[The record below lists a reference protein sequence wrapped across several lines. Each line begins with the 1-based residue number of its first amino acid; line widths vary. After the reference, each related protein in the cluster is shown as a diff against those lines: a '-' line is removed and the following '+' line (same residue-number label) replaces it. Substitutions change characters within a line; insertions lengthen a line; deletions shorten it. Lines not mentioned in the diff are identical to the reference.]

1 MSVKVYPIASTNV
14 KYYIADHMA
23 MNKNLIKEKTIFN
36 NGFSVKALATP
47 DLSVNVSSGECRIQ
61 GKYLSSS
68 VTTNIPISANTD
80 SYNRYDLIVVD
91 VTGEGSIKVIKGT
104 PNSNPTIPSAS
115 SNQIILAQVL
125 VGSGVSSIQ
134 SSNITDLRNTNN
146 QYFMESLD
154 KSIHNLETKTTII
167 ENKLAIKR
175 EFTGSGAVKKIIIE
189 DNKDSRIKRQYL
201 KCSLTA
207 TEWKTAW
214 QNLTAGTNNN
224 NGGLWVGFYDS
235 VNVNNVIDAS
245 LNISNINKWMWLNKG
260 SSKLGIA
267 AIGGINSSG
276 CYVFLENK
284 FPEETTLGIDFTVC
298 ITEKY

>member
-1 MSVKVYPIASTNV
+1 MAIKVYPIANASV
-14 KYYIADHMA
+14 KYYTTDHVA
-23 MNKNLIKEKTIFN
+23 MNNNLIKEKTIFN
-36 NGFSVKALATP
+36 NGFNVSALATP
-47 DLSVNVSSGECRIQ
+47 DLSINVSSGECRIQ

-68 VTTNIPISANTD
+68 TTTNVHISANTG

-91 VTGEGSIKVIKGT
+91 ISDGGNIKAIQGA
-104 PNSNPTIPSAS
+104 PSSNPTVPSATNS
-115 SNQIILAQVL
+115 QIVLAKVL

-134 SSNITDLRNTNN
+134 SSNITDLRSTNN

-154 KSIHNLETKTTII
+154 KSIHNLETKTRII
-167 ENKLAIKR
+167 EDKLATKR
-175 EFTGSGAVKKIIIE
+175 ELTGSGAVKSVVIE
-189 DNKDSRIKRQYL
+189 NNKDSRIKRQYL

-207 TEWKTAW
+207 AEWEITW
-214 QNLTAGTNNN
+214 QNLNTGTNNN

-245 LNISNINKWMWLNKG
+245 LNITNINKWMWLNKG
-260 SSKLGIA
+260 SSKLGIT
-267 AIGGINSSG
+267 AIGGIKSSG

-284 FPEETTLGIDFTVC
+284 FPEEATIGIDFTVC

>member
-1 MSVKVYPIASTNV
+1 MAIKVYPVASTNV
-14 KYYIADHMA
+14 KYYTTDHIS
-23 MNKNLIKEKTIFN
+23 MNNNLIKEKTIFN
-36 NGFSVKALATP
+36 NGFIVSALTTP

-68 VTTNIPISANTD
+68 TTTNVLISANTD

-91 VTGEGSIKVIKGT
+91 VSGEGSIKVIKGT
-104 PNSNPTIPSAS
+104 PSSNPTIPSAS

-134 SSNITDLRNTNN
+134 SSNITDLRSTNN

-154 KSIHNLETKTTII
+154 KSIHDLETKTTNI

-284 FPEETTLGIDFTVC
+284 FPDETTIGIDFTVC

>member
-1 MSVKVYPIASTNV
+1 MAIKVYPVASTNV
-14 KYYIADHMA
+14 KYYTTDHIS
-23 MNKNLIKEKTIFN
+23 MNNNLIKEKTIFN
-36 NGFSVKALATP
+36 NGFIVKALATP

-68 VTTNIPISANTD
+68 ATTNVLISANTD

-91 VTGEGSIKVIKGT
+91 VSGKGSIKVIKGT
-104 PNSNPTIPSAS
+104 PSSNPTIPSAS
-115 SNQIILAQVL
+115 SNQIILAKVL

-134 SSNITDLRNTNN
+134 SSNITDLRSTNN

-154 KSIHNLETKTTII
+154 KSIHNLETKTTSI

-260 SSKLGIA
+260 SSKLGIT
-267 AIGGINSSG
+267 AIGEIKSSG

-284 FPEETTLGIDFTVC
+284 FPEETTLSIDFTVC

>member
-1 MSVKVYPIASTNV
+1 MAIKVYPVASTNV
-14 KYYIADHMA
+14 KYYTTDHIS
-23 MNKNLIKEKTIFN
+23 MNNNLIKEKTIFN
-36 NGFSVKALATP
+36 NGFIVSALTTP

-68 VTTNIPISANTD
+68 TTTNVLISANTD

-91 VTGEGSIKVIKGT
+91 VSGEGSIKVIKGT
-104 PNSNPTIPSAS
+104 PSSNPTIPSAS
-115 SNQIILAQVL
+115 NNQIILAQVL

-134 SSNITDLRNTNN
+134 SSNITDLRSTNN

-154 KSIHNLETKTTII
+154 KSIHNLETKTTSI

-214 QNLTAGTNNN
+214 QNLNAGTNNN

-284 FPEETTLGIDFTVC
+284 FPDETTIGIDFTVC

>member
-1 MSVKVYPIASTNV
+1 MAIKVYPIASTNV
-14 KYYIADHMA
+14 KYYTTDHIA
-23 MNKNLIKEKTIFN
+23 MNNNLIKEKTIFN
-36 NGFSVKALATP
+36 NGFNVSALATP

-68 VTTNIPISANTD
+68 TTTNVLISANTD

-91 VTGEGSIKVIKGT
+91 ISDEGNIKAIQGS
-104 PNSNPTIPSAS
+104 PSSNPTVPSAS
-115 SNQIILAQVL
+115 SNQIVLAKVL

-154 KSIHNLETKTTII
+154 KSIHALENRATDI
-167 ENKLAIKR
+167 ENKLATRR
-175 EFTGSGAVKKIIIE
+175 EFTGSGAVKSIIIE
-189 DNKDSRIKRQYL
+189 NNRDSRIKRQYL

-207 TEWKTAW
+207 AEWKTTW
-214 QNLTAGTNNN
+214 ENLNAGTNNN
-224 NGGLWVGFYDS
+224 NGGLWIGFYDAIDT
-235 VNVNNVIDAS
+235 NNLIDAS
-245 LNISNINKWMWLNKG
+245 ISIINVNKWMWRNKG
-260 SSKLGIA
+260 SSKLGIT
-267 AIGGINSSG
+267 AIGDINSSG

-284 FPEETTLGIDFTVC
+284 FPDETTIGIDFTVC

>member
-1 MSVKVYPIASTNV
+1 MAIKVYPVASTNV
-14 KYYIADHMA
+14 KYYTTDHIS
-23 MNKNLIKEKTIFN
+23 MNNNLIKEKTIFN
-36 NGFSVKALATP
+36 NGFIVSALTTP

-68 VTTNIPISANTD
+68 TTTNVLISANTD

-91 VTGEGSIKVIKGT
+91 VSGEGSIKVIKGT
-104 PNSNPTIPSAS
+104 PSSNPTIPSAS
-115 SNQIILAQVL
+115 NNQIILAQVL

-134 SSNITDLRNTNN
+134 SSNITDLRSTNN

-154 KSIHNLETKTTII
+154 KSIHNLETKTRNI
-167 ENKLAIKR
+167 EDKLAIKR
-175 EFTGSGAVKKIIIE
+175 EFAGSGAVKSIIIE
-189 DNKDSRIKRQYL
+189 DNKDSKIKRQYL

-284 FPEETTLGIDFTVC
+284 FPDETTISIDFTVC

>member
-1 MSVKVYPIASTNV
+1 MAIKVYPVASTNV
-14 KYYIADHMA
+14 KYYTTDHIS

-36 NGFSVKALATP
+36 NGFIVSALTTP

-68 VTTNIPISANTD
+68 TTTNVLISANTD

-91 VTGEGSIKVIKGT
+91 VSGEGSIKVIKGT
-104 PNSNPTIPSAS
+104 PSSNPTIPSAS
-115 SNQIILAQVL
+115 NNQIILAQVL

-134 SSNITDLRNTNN
+134 SSNITDLRSTNN

-154 KSIHNLETKTTII
+154 KSIHNLETKTRNI
-167 ENKLAIKR
+167 EDKLATKR
-175 EFTGSGAVKKIIIE
+175 EFAGSGAVKSIVIE
-189 DNKDSRIKRQYL
+189 NNKDSKIKRQYL

-207 TEWKTAW
+207 TEWKTTW
-214 QNLTAGTNNN
+214 QNLNAGTNNN

-245 LNISNINKWMWLNKG
+245 LNITNINKWMWLNKG

-284 FPEETTLGIDFTVC
+284 FPDEATIGIDFTVC

>member
-1 MSVKVYPIASTNV
+1 MAIKVYPVASTNV
-14 KYYIADHMA
+14 KYYTTDHIS
-23 MNKNLIKEKTIFN
+23 MNNNLIKEKTIFN
-36 NGFSVKALATP
+36 NGFIVSALTTP

-68 VTTNIPISANTD
+68 TTTNVLISANTD

-91 VTGEGSIKVIKGT
+91 VSGEGSIKVIKGT
-104 PNSNPTIPSAS
+104 PSSNPTIPSAS
-115 SNQIILAQVL
+115 NNQIILAQVL

-134 SSNITDLRNTNN
+134 SSNITDLRSTNN

-154 KSIHNLETKTTII
+154 KSIHNLETKTTSI

>member
-1 MSVKVYPIASTNV
+1 MAIKVYPIANANV
-14 KYYIADHMA
+14 KCYTTDHIS
-23 MNKNLIKEKTIFN
+23 MNNNLIKEKTIFN
-36 NGFSVKALATP
+36 NGFIVSALTTP

-68 VTTNIPISANTD
+68 TTTNVLISANTD

-91 VTGEGSIKVIKGT
+91 VSGEGSIKVIKGT
-104 PNSNPTIPSAS
+104 PSSNPTIPSAS
-115 SNQIILAQVL
+115 NNQIILAQVL

-134 SSNITDLRNTNN
+134 SSNITDLRSTNN

-154 KSIHNLETKTTII
+154 KSIHNLETKTTSI

-207 TEWKTAW
+207 AEWKTTW

-224 NGGLWVGFYDS
+224 NGGLWVGFYDAI
-235 VNVNNVIDAS
+235 NANNVIDAS
-245 LNISNINKWMWLNKG
+245 VNIINMNKWMWLSQG
-260 SSKLGIA
+260 SSKLGTTG
-267 AIGGINSSG
+267 IGGINSSG

-284 FPEETTLGIDFTVC
+284 FPEETTIDIDFTVC

>member
-1 MSVKVYPIASTNV
+1 MAIKVYPIANASV
-14 KYYIADHMA
+14 KYYTTDHVA
-23 MNKNLIKEKTIFN
+23 MNNNLIKEKTIFN
-36 NGFSVKALATP
+36 NGFNVSALATP

-68 VTTNIPISANTD
+68 TTTNVLISANTD

-91 VTGEGSIKVIKGT
+91 VSGEGSIKVIKGT
-104 PNSNPTIPSAS
+104 PSSNPTIPSAS
-115 SNQIILAQVL
+115 NNQIILAQVL

-134 SSNITDLRNTNN
+134 SSNITDLRSTNN

-214 QNLTAGTNNN
+214 QNLTTGTNNN

-245 LNISNINKWMWLNKG
+245 LNITNINKWMWLNKG

-284 FPEETTLGIDFTVC
+284 FPDETTIGIDFTVC

>member
-1 MSVKVYPIASTNV
+1 MAIKVYPIANASV
-14 KYYIADHMA
+14 KYYTTDHVA
-23 MNKNLIKEKTIFN
+23 MNNNLIKEKTIFN
-36 NGFSVKALATP
+36 NSFNVSALATP

-68 VTTNIPISANTD
+68 TTTNVLISANTD

-91 VTGEGSIKVIKGT
+91 VSGEGSIKVIKGT
-104 PNSNPTIPSAS
+104 PSSNPTIPSAS
-115 SNQIILAQVL
+115 NNQIILAQVL

-134 SSNITDLRNTNN
+134 SSNITDLRSTNN

-214 QNLTAGTNNN
+214 QNLNAGTNNN

-284 FPEETTLGIDFTVC
+284 FPDETTIGIDFTVC

>member
-1 MSVKVYPIASTNV
+1 MAIKVYPVASTNV
-14 KYYIADHMA
+14 KYYTTDHIS
-23 MNKNLIKEKTIFN
+23 MNNNLIKEKTIFN
-36 NGFSVKALATP
+36 NGFIVSALTTP

-68 VTTNIPISANTD
+68 TTTNVLISANTD

-91 VTGEGSIKVIKGT
+91 VSGEGSIKVIKGT
-104 PNSNPTIPSAS
+104 PSSNPTIPSAS
-115 SNQIILAQVL
+115 NNQIILAKVL

-134 SSNITDLRNTNN
+134 SSNITDLRSTNN

-154 KSIHNLETKTTII
+154 KSIHDLETKTTII

-284 FPEETTLGIDFTVC
+284 FPDEATIGIDFTVC

>member
-1 MSVKVYPIASTNV
+1 MAIKVYPIANASV
-14 KYYIADHMA
+14 KYYTTDHIS
-23 MNKNLIKEKTIFN
+23 MNNNLIKEKTIFN
-36 NGFSVKALATP
+36 NGFIVSALTTP

-68 VTTNIPISANTD
+68 TTTNVLISANTD

-91 VTGEGSIKVIKGT
+91 VSGEGSIKVIKGT
-104 PNSNPTIPSAS
+104 PSSNPTIPSAS
-115 SNQIILAQVL
+115 NNQIILAQVL

-134 SSNITDLRNTNN
+134 SSNITDLRSTNN

-189 DNKDSRIKRQYL
+189 DNKDSKIKRQYL

-245 LNISNINKWMWLNKG
+245 LNITNINKWMWLNKG

-284 FPEETTLGIDFTVC
+284 FPEEATIGIDFTVC

>member
-1 MSVKVYPIASTNV
+1 MAIKVYPIANASV
-14 KYYIADHMA
+14 KYYTTDHVA
-23 MNKNLIKEKTIFN
+23 MNNNLIKEKTIFN
-36 NGFSVKALATP
+36 NGFNVSALATP

-68 VTTNIPISANTD
+68 ITTNVLISANTD
-80 SYNRYDLIVVD
+80 SYNRYDLIAVD
-91 VTGEGSIKVIKGT
+91 ISDEGNIKAIQGS
-104 PNSNPTIPSAS
+104 PSSNPTVPSAS
-115 SNQIILAQVL
+115 SNQIVLAKVL

-134 SSNITDLRNTNN
+134 SSNITDLRSTNN

-154 KSIHNLETKTTII
+154 KSIHDLETKTTII

-214 QNLTAGTNNN
+214 QNLNAGTNNN

-284 FPEETTLGIDFTVC
+284 FPDEATIGIDFTVC

>member
-1 MSVKVYPIASTNV
+1 MAIKVYPVASTNV
-14 KYYIADHMA
+14 KYYTTDHIS
-23 MNKNLIKEKTIFN
+23 MNNNLIKEKTIFN
-36 NGFSVKALATP
+36 NGFIVSALTTP

-68 VTTNIPISANTD
+68 TTTNVLISANTD

-91 VTGEGSIKVIKGT
+91 VSGEGSIKVIKGT
-104 PNSNPTIPSAS
+104 PSSNPTIPSAS
-115 SNQIILAQVL
+115 NNQIILAQVL

-134 SSNITDLRNTNN
+134 SSNITDLRSTNN

-154 KSIHNLETKTTII
+154 KSIHNLETKTTIL

-235 VNVNNVIDAS
+235 VNVNNLIDAS
-245 LNISNINKWMWLNKG
+245 VNITNINKWMWLSKG
-260 SSKLGIA
+260 SSKLGMTG
-267 AIGGINSSG
+267 IGGIGSSG

-284 FPEETTLGIDFTVC
+284 FPDETTIGIDFTVC

>member
-14 KYYIADHMA
+14 KYYTTDHIAMS
-23 MNKNLIKEKTIFN
+23 NNLIKEKTIFN

-68 VTTNIPISANTD
+68 TTTNVLISANTD

-91 VTGEGSIKVIKGT
+91 VSGEGSIKVIKGT
-104 PNSNPTIPSAS
+104 PSSNPTIPSAS

-134 SSNITDLRNTNN
+134 SSNITDLRSTNN

-154 KSIHNLETKTTII
+154 KSIHNLETKTTSI

-245 LNISNINKWMWLNKG
+245 LNITNINKWMWLNKG

>member
-1 MSVKVYPIASTNV
+1 MAIKVYPVASTNV
-14 KYYIADHMA
+14 KYYTTDHIS
-23 MNKNLIKEKTIFN
+23 MNNNLIKEKTIFN
-36 NGFSVKALATP
+36 NGFIVSALTTP

-68 VTTNIPISANTD
+68 TTTNVLISANTD

-91 VTGEGSIKVIKGT
+91 ISGEGSIKVIKGT
-104 PNSNPTIPSAS
+104 PSSNPTIPSAS
-115 SNQIILAQVL
+115 NNQIILAKVL

-134 SSNITDLRNTNN
+134 SSNITDLRSTNN

-154 KSIHNLETKTTII
+154 KSIHNLETKTTSI

-214 QNLTAGTNNN
+214 QNLNAGTNNN

-284 FPEETTLGIDFTVC
+284 FPDEATIGIDFTVC

>member
-1 MSVKVYPIASTNV
+1 MAIKVYPVASTNV
-14 KYYIADHMA
+14 KYYTTDHIS
-23 MNKNLIKEKTIFN
+23 MNNNLIKEKTIFN
-36 NGFSVKALATP
+36 NGFIVSALTTP

-68 VTTNIPISANTD
+68 TTTNVLISANTD

-91 VTGEGSIKVIKGT
+91 VSGEGSIKVIKGT
-104 PNSNPTIPSAS
+104 PSSNPTIPSAS
-115 SNQIILAQVL
+115 NNQIILAQVL

-134 SSNITDLRNTNN
+134 SSNITDLRSTNN

-284 FPEETTLGIDFTVC
+284 FPDETTIGIDFTVC

>member
-1 MSVKVYPIASTNV
+1 MAIKVYPVASTNV
-14 KYYIADHMA
+14 KYYTTDHIS
-23 MNKNLIKEKTIFN
+23 MNNNLIKEKTIFN
-36 NGFSVKALATP
+36 NGFIVSALTTP

-68 VTTNIPISANTD
+68 TTTNVLISANTD

-91 VTGEGSIKVIKGT
+91 VSGEGSIKVIKGT
-104 PNSNPTIPSAS
+104 PSSNPTIPSAS
-115 SNQIILAQVL
+115 NNQIILAQVL

-134 SSNITDLRNTNN
+134 SSNITDLRSTNN

-154 KSIHNLETKTTII
+154 KSIHNLETKTTSI

-189 DNKDSRIKRQYL
+189 DNKDSKIKRQYL

-284 FPEETTLGIDFTVC
+284 FPDEATIGIDFTVC

>member
-1 MSVKVYPIASTNV
+1 MAIKVYPVASTNV
-14 KYYIADHMA
+14 KYYTTDHIS
-23 MNKNLIKEKTIFN
+23 MNNNLIKEKTIFN
-36 NGFSVKALATP
+36 NGFIVSALTTP

-68 VTTNIPISANTD
+68 TTTNVLISANTD

-91 VTGEGSIKVIKGT
+91 VSGEGSIKVIKGT
-104 PNSNPTIPSAS
+104 PSSNPTIPSAS
-115 SNQIILAQVL
+115 NNQIILAQVL

-134 SSNITDLRNTNN
+134 SSNITDLRSTNN
-146 QYFMESLD
+146 QYSMISLD
-154 KSIHNLETKTTII
+154 KSIHDLETKTTSI

-207 TEWKTAW
+207 AEWKTAW
-214 QNLTAGTNNN
+214 QNLTAGTDNN
-224 NGGLWVGFYDS
+224 NGGLWVGFYDAI
-235 VNVNNVIDAS
+235 NTNNVIDAS
-245 LNISNINKWMWLNKG
+245 VNIINMNKWMWLSQG
-260 SSKLGIA
+260 SSKLGTTG
-267 AIGGINSSG
+267 IGGINSSG

-284 FPEETTLGIDFTVC
+284 FPEETTIGIDFTVC

>member
-1 MSVKVYPIASTNV
+1 MAIKVYPVASTNV
-14 KYYIADHMA
+14 KYYTTDHIS
-23 MNKNLIKEKTIFN
+23 MNNNLIKEKTIFN
-36 NGFSVKALATP
+36 NGFIVSALTTP

-68 VTTNIPISANTD
+68 TTTNVLISANTD

-91 VTGEGSIKVIKGT
+91 VSGEGSIKVIKGT
-104 PNSNPTIPSAS
+104 PSSNPTIPSAS
-115 SNQIILAQVL
+115 NNQIILAQVL

-134 SSNITDLRNTNN
+134 SSNITDLRSTNN
-146 QYFMESLD
+146 QYLMISLD
-154 KSIHNLETKTTII
+154 KSIHDLETKTRTL
-167 ENKLAIKR
+167 ENKLATKR
-175 EFTGSGAVKKIIIE
+175 EFVGSGAVKKIIIE

-235 VNVNNVIDAS
+235 VNVNNIIDAS

-284 FPEETTLGIDFTVC
+284 FPDETTIGIDFTVC

>member
-1 MSVKVYPIASTNV
+1 MAIKVYPVASTNV
-14 KYYIADHMA
+14 KYYTTDHIS
-23 MNKNLIKEKTIFN
+23 MNNNLIKEKTIFN
-36 NGFSVKALATP
+36 NGFIVSALTTP

-68 VTTNIPISANTD
+68 TTTNVLISANTD

-91 VTGEGSIKVIKGT
+91 VSGEGSIKVIKGT
-104 PNSNPTIPSAS
+104 PSSNPTIPSAS
-115 SNQIILAQVL
+115 NNQIILAQVL

-134 SSNITDLRNTNN
+134 SSNITDLRSTNN

-154 KSIHNLETKTTII
+154 KSIHNLETKTTSI

-214 QNLTAGTNNN
+214 QNLNAGTNNN

-284 FPEETTLGIDFTVC
+284 FPDEATIGIDFTVC

>member
-1 MSVKVYPIASTNV
+1 MAIKVYPIANASV
-14 KYYIADHMA
+14 KYYTTDHVA
-23 MNKNLIKEKTIFN
+23 MNNNLIKEKTIFN
-36 NGFSVKALATP
+36 NSFNVSALATP

-68 VTTNIPISANTD
+68 ITTNVLISANTD

-91 VTGEGSIKVIKGT
+91 ISDEGNIKAIQGS
-104 PNSNPTIPSAS
+104 PSSNPTVPSAS
-115 SNQIILAQVL
+115 SNQIVLAKVL

-134 SSNITDLRNTNN
+134 SSNITDLRSTNN

-154 KSIHNLETKTTII
+154 KSIHNLETKTKIL
-167 ENKLAIKR
+167 ENNLATKR

-214 QNLTAGTNNN
+214 QNLNAGTNNN

-284 FPEETTLGIDFTVC
+284 FPDEATIGIDFTVC

>member
-1 MSVKVYPIASTNV
+1 MAIKVYPIANASV
-14 KYYIADHMA
+14 KYYTTDHVA
-23 MNKNLIKEKTIFN
+23 MNNNLIKEKTIFN
-36 NGFSVKALATP
+36 NSFNVSALATP

-68 VTTNIPISANTD
+68 TTTNVHISANTN

-91 VTGEGSIKVIKGT
+91 ISDEGSIKVIKGT
-104 PNSNPTIPSAS
+104 PSSNPTIPSAS
-115 SNQIILAQVL
+115 SNQIILAKVL

-134 SSNITDLRNTNN
+134 SSNITDLRSTNN

-154 KSIHNLETKTTII
+154 KSIHNLETKTTIL
-167 ENKLAIKR
+167 ENNLATKR
-175 EFTGSGAVKKIIIE
+175 EFTGSGAVKSIVIE
-189 DNKDSRIKRQYL
+189 NNKDSRIKRQYL

-207 TEWKTAW
+207 TEWGTTW
-214 QNLTAGTNNN
+214 QNLNAGTNNN

-267 AIGGINSSG
+267 AIGSINSGG

-284 FPEETTLGIDFTVC
+284 FPDETTIGIDFTVC

>member
-1 MSVKVYPIASTNV
+1 MAIKVYPIANASV
-14 KYYIADHMA
+14 KYYTTDHVA
-23 MNKNLIKEKTIFN
+23 MNNNLIKEKTIFN
-36 NGFSVKALATP
+36 NSFNVSALATP

-68 VTTNIPISANTD
+68 TTTNVLISANTD

-91 VTGEGSIKVIKGT
+91 VSGEGSIKVIKGT
-104 PNSNPTIPSAS
+104 PSSNPTIPSAS
-115 SNQIILAQVL
+115 NNQIILAQVL

-134 SSNITDLRNTNN
+134 SSNITDLRSTNN

-235 VNVNNVIDAS
+235 VNVNNLIDAS
-245 LNISNINKWMWLNKG
+245 VNITNINKWMWLNKG
-260 SSKLGIA
+260 SSKLGMTG
-267 AIGGINSSG
+267 IGGIGSSG

-284 FPEETTLGIDFTVC
+284 FPDETTIGIDFTVC

>member
-1 MSVKVYPIASTNV
+1 MSIKVYPVASTNV
-14 KYYIADHMA
+14 KYYTTDHIA
-23 MNKNLIKEKTIFN
+23 MNNNLIKEKTIFN
-36 NGFSVKALATP
+36 NGFIVSALTTP

-68 VTTNIPISANTD
+68 ITTNVLISANTD

-91 VTGEGSIKVIKGT
+91 VSGEGSIKVIKGT
-104 PNSNPTIPSAS
+104 PSSNPTIPSAS
-115 SNQIILAQVL
+115 NNQIILAQVL

-134 SSNITDLRNTNN
+134 SSNITDLRSTNN
-146 QYFMESLD
+146 QYFMTSLD
-154 KSIHNLETKTTII
+154 SSIHDLEAKTRNI
-167 ENKLAIKR
+167 EDKLATKR
-175 EFTGSGAVKKIIIE
+175 EFTGSGAVKNIVIE
-189 DNKDSRIKRQYL
+189 NNKDSRIKRQYL

-214 QNLTAGTNNN
+214 QNLNAGTNNN

-245 LNISNINKWMWLNKG
+245 LNITNINKWMWLNKG

-284 FPEETTLGIDFTVC
+284 FPDETTIGIDFTVC

>member
-1 MSVKVYPIASTNV
+1 MAIKVYPVASTNV
-14 KYYIADHMA
+14 KYYTTDHIS
-23 MNKNLIKEKTIFN
+23 MNNNLIKEKTIFN
-36 NGFSVKALATP
+36 NGFIVSALTTP

-68 VTTNIPISANTD
+68 TTTNVLISANTD

-91 VTGEGSIKVIKGT
+91 VSGEGSIKVIKGT
-104 PNSNPTIPSAS
+104 PSSNPTIPSAS
-115 SNQIILAQVL
+115 NNQIILAKVL

-134 SSNITDLRNTNN
+134 SSNITDLRSTNN

-154 KSIHNLETKTTII
+154 KSIHDLETKTTII

-245 LNISNINKWMWLNKG
+245 LNITNINKWMWLNKG

-284 FPEETTLGIDFTVC
+284 FPDEATIGIDFTVC

>member
-1 MSVKVYPIASTNV
+1 MAIKVCPIASTNV

-68 VTTNIPISANTD
+68 ATTNVLISANTD

-91 VTGEGSIKVIKGT
+91 VSGEGSIKVIKGT
-104 PNSNPTIPSAS
+104 PSSNPTIPSAS
-115 SNQIILAQVL
+115 NNQIILAQVL

-134 SSNITDLRNTNN
+134 SSNITDLRSTNN

-267 AIGGINSSG
+267 AIGGINSTG

-284 FPEETTLGIDFTVC
+284 FPDEATIGIDFTVC

>member
-1 MSVKVYPIASTNV
+1 MAIKVYPVASTNV
-14 KYYIADHMA
+14 KYYTTDHIS
-23 MNKNLIKEKTIFN
+23 MNNNLIKEKTIFN
-36 NGFSVKALATP
+36 NGFIVSALTTP

-68 VTTNIPISANTD
+68 TTTNVLISANTD

-91 VTGEGSIKVIKGT
+91 VSGEGSIKVIKGT
-104 PNSNPTIPSAS
+104 PSSNPTIPSAS
-115 SNQIILAQVL
+115 NNQIILAQVL

-134 SSNITDLRNTNN
+134 SSNITDLRSTNN

-154 KSIHNLETKTTII
+154 KSIHDLETKTTII

-284 FPEETTLGIDFTVC
+284 FPDEATIGIDFTVC

>member
-1 MSVKVYPIASTNV
+1 MAIKVYPVASTNV
-14 KYYIADHMA
+14 KYYTTDHIS
-23 MNKNLIKEKTIFN
+23 MNNNLIKEKTIFN
-36 NGFSVKALATP
+36 NGFIVSALTTP

-68 VTTNIPISANTD
+68 TTTNVLISANTN

-91 VTGEGSIKVIKGT
+91 VSGEGSIKVIKGT
-104 PNSNPTIPSAS
+104 PSSNPTIPSAS
-115 SNQIILAQVL
+115 NNQIILAQVL

-134 SSNITDLRNTNN
+134 SSNITDLRSTNN

-154 KSIHNLETKTTII
+154 KSIHDLETKTTII

-207 TEWKTAW
+207 TEWKTTW

-260 SSKLGIA
+260 SSKLGIT
-267 AIGGINSSG
+267 AIGGITSSG

-284 FPEETTLGIDFTVC
+284 FPDETTIGIDFTVC

>member
-14 KYYIADHMA
+14 KYYTTDHIAMS
-23 MNKNLIKEKTIFN
+23 NNLIKEKTIFN

-91 VTGEGSIKVIKGT
+91 VSGEGSIKVIKGT
-104 PNSNPTIPSAS
+104 PSSNPTIPSAS
-115 SNQIILAQVL
+115 NNQIILAKVL

-134 SSNITDLRNTNN
+134 SSNITDLRSTNN

-154 KSIHNLETKTTII
+154 KSIHNLETKTTSI

-235 VNVNNVIDAS
+235 INVNNVIDAS
-245 LNISNINKWMWLNKG
+245 LNIININKWMWRNQG
-260 SSKLGIA
+260 TSKLGIT
-267 AIGGINSSG
+267 AIGDINSSG

-284 FPEETTLGIDFTVC
+284 FPDETTIGIDFTVC

>member
-1 MSVKVYPIASTNV
+1 MAIKVYPIANANV
-14 KYYIADHMA
+14 KYYTTDHIS
-23 MNKNLIKEKTIFN
+23 MNNNLIKEKTIFN
-36 NGFSVKALATP
+36 NGFIVSALTTP

-68 VTTNIPISANTD
+68 TTTNVLISANTD

-91 VTGEGSIKVIKGT
+91 VSGEGSIKVIKGT
-104 PNSNPTIPSAS
+104 PSSNPTIPSAS
-115 SNQIILAQVL
+115 NNQIILAQVL

-134 SSNITDLRNTNN
+134 SSNITDLRSTNN

-175 EFTGSGAVKKIIIE
+175 EFTGSGAVKSIIIE

-214 QNLTAGTNNN
+214 QNLNAGTNNN

-245 LNISNINKWMWLNKG
+245 VNITNINKWMWLNKG
-260 SSKLGIA
+260 SSKLGMTG
-267 AIGGINSSG
+267 IGGIGSSG

-284 FPEETTLGIDFTVC
+284 FPDETTIGIDFTVC

>member
-1 MSVKVYPIASTNV
+1 MAIKVYPIANASV
-14 KYYIADHMA
+14 KYYTTDHVA
-23 MNKNLIKEKTIFN
+23 MNNNLIKEKTIFN
-36 NGFSVKALATP
+36 NGFNVSALATP
-47 DLSVNVSSGECRIQ
+47 DLSINVSSGECRIQ

-68 VTTNIPISANTD
+68 TTTNVLISANTD

-91 VTGEGSIKVIKGT
+91 VSGEGSIKVIKGT
-104 PNSNPTIPSAS
+104 PSSNPTIPSATNS
-115 SNQIILAQVL
+115 QIVLAKVL

-134 SSNITDLRNTNN
+134 SRNITDLRSTNN

-154 KSIHNLETKTTII
+154 KSIHNLETKTRNI
-167 ENKLAIKR
+167 EDKLATKR
-175 EFTGSGAVKKIIIE
+175 EFAGSGAVKKIIIE

-207 TEWKTAW
+207 AEWKTAW
-214 QNLTAGTNNN
+214 QNLNAGTNNN
-224 NGGLWVGFYDS
+224 NGALWVGFYDAID
-235 VNVNNVIDAS
+235 VNNLIDAS
-245 LNISNINKWMWLNKG
+245 ISIFNINKWMWLNKG
-260 SSKLGIA
+260 SSKLGIT

-284 FPEETTLGIDFTVC
+284 FPDETTIGIDFTVC

>member
-1 MSVKVYPIASTNV
+1 MAIKVYPIANASV
-14 KYYIADHMA
+14 KYYTTDHVA
-23 MNKNLIKEKTIFN
+23 MNNNLIKEKTIFN
-36 NGFSVKALATP
+36 NSFNVSALATP

-68 VTTNIPISANTD
+68 TTTNVLISANTD

-91 VTGEGSIKVIKGT
+91 VSGEGSIKVIKGT
-104 PNSNPTIPSAS
+104 PSSNPTIPSAS
-115 SNQIILAQVL
+115 NNQIILAQVL

-134 SSNITDLRNTNN
+134 SSNITDLRSTNN

-154 KSIHNLETKTTII
+154 KSIHNLETKTTSI

-284 FPEETTLGIDFTVC
+284 FPEEATIGIDFTVC

>member
-1 MSVKVYPIASTNV
+1 MAIKVYPVASTNV
-14 KYYIADHMA
+14 KYHTTDHIS
-23 MNKNLIKEKTIFN
+23 MNNNLIKEKTIFN

-68 VTTNIPISANTD
+68 ATTNVLISANTD

-91 VTGEGSIKVIKGT
+91 VSGKGSIKVIKGT
-104 PNSNPTIPSAS
+104 PSSNPTIPSAS
-115 SNQIILAQVL
+115 SNQIILARVL

-134 SSNITDLRNTNN
+134 SSNITDLRSTNN
-146 QYFMESLD
+146 QYSMISLD
-154 KSIHNLETKTTII
+154 RSIHDLETKTRII
-167 ENKLAIKR
+167 EDKLATKR
-175 EFTGSGAVKKIIIE
+175 ELTGSGAVKSIIIE
-189 DNKDSRIKRQYL
+189 NNKDSKIKRQYL

-214 QNLTAGTNNN
+214 QNLNAGTNDN
-224 NGGLWVGFYDS
+224 NGGLWIGFYDS
-235 VNVNNVIDAS
+235 VNVNNIIDAT
-245 LNISNINKWMWLNKG
+245 LNIININKWMWLNKG
-260 SSKLGIA
+260 SSKLGIT

-284 FPEETTLGIDFTVC
+284 FPEETTIGIDFTVC

>member
-1 MSVKVYPIASTNV
+1 MAIKVYPIANASV
-14 KYYIADHMA
+14 KYYTTDHVA
-23 MNKNLIKEKTIFN
+23 MNNNLIKEKTIFN
-36 NGFSVKALATP
+36 NSFNVSALATP

-68 VTTNIPISANTD
+68 TTTNVLISANTD

-91 VTGEGSIKVIKGT
+91 VSGEGSIKVIKGT
-104 PNSNPTIPSAS
+104 PSSNPTIPSAS
-115 SNQIILAQVL
+115 NNQIILAQVL

-134 SSNITDLRNTNN
+134 SSNITDLRSTNN

-154 KSIHNLETKTTII
+154 KSIHNLETKTTSI